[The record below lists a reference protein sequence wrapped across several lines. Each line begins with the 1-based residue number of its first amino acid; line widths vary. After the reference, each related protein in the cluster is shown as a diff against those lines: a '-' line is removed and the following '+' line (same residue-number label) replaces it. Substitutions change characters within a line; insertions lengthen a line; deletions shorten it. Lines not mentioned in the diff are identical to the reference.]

1 MVACHLEC
9 GWIEV
14 FTYPGVSCVDVVQK
28 VDVLHFRSCYVL
40 HRAKGDLLSDLLLLS
55 NSSSDRSLSQQ
66 PSGTNVTVIYHIE
79 YIDPAYIATIY
90 HNIYWYTCKDVFS
103 ILLLGAVIII
113 AINSPKICYNITIIS
128 TLAHITANQLGNAE
142 SKGTL
147 NYDKAHII
155 LQRSRRKCQFQ
166 YIIIPYIL
174 SFRIKQFLLYM

>member
-1 MVACHLEC
+1 MIRIQFQLDNMLTLEFLVFILSNKWTFSTLGVAMCSIPEKIQFAELSLLLMRLQSGPSLNSHLE
-9 GWIEV
+9 
-14 FTYPGVSCVDVVQK
+14 PVSQ
-28 VDVLHFRSCYVL
+28 LAY
-40 HRAKGDLLSDLLLLS
+40 
-55 NSSSDRSLSQQ
+55 
-66 PSGTNVTVIYHIE
+66 IYYIG

-155 LQRSRRKCQFQ
+155 LQRSNGLFW
-166 YIIIPYIL
+166 I
-174 SFRIKQFLLYM
+174 

>member
-9 GWIEV
+9 GWMEV

-55 NSSSDRSLSQQ
+55 NSSSGRSLSQQ

-90 HNIYWYTCKDVFS
+90 HNIY
-103 ILLLGAVIII
+103 
-113 AINSPKICYNITIIS
+113 
-128 TLAHITANQLGNAE
+128 
-142 SKGTL
+142 
-147 NYDKAHII
+147 
-155 LQRSRRKCQFQ
+155 
-166 YIIIPYIL
+166 
-174 SFRIKQFLLYM
+174 